1 MVFSNRELVWR
12 QSQFHDVFFSIYCE
26 LLKQLVSVITSAMYP
41 KEFRYCNSKKI
52 EYKGAIWQLVQKFEN
67 LDASKECIDEA
78 AISKLIKERPI
89 KENSVWTVV
98 QNFQGQIEGTG
109 EKETAILRSRKLNS
123 VIKTNEKFRYLNAFQ
138 FTPSNKIEPLHIV
151 NNDGIFGES
160 RKSSP
165 SSCVPQKDESNTGTN
180 DKWRC
185 QNTLQS
191 KSNDTIVP
199 SFVQEFERLIKAS
212 RKPMTGF
219 RIPKK
224 FESLTREANDK
235 WNGVLQCQNTPMTK
249 KFESKW

>member
-1 MVFSNRELVWR
+1 
-12 QSQFHDVFFSIYCE
+12 
-26 LLKQLVSVITSAMYP
+26 MYP
-41 KEFRYCNSKKI
+41 KEFRYYNSKKI

-98 QNFQGQIEGTG
+98 QNFQGQIEGNG
-109 EKETAILRSRKLNS
+109 EKETALLRPRKPNR

-224 FESLTREANDK
+224 FESSREAKDK
-235 WNGVLQCQNTPMTK
+235 WRCKNTSQSKSNDTIVPSLVQEFGRLIKASRKPIAGFRIPK
-249 KFESKW
+249 KFEST